1 MIVSRALCNSF
12 YFTNGQKFMAWGGLM
27 DQEIIPCALNRFNY
41 KLDYLLQFCSSTVYT
56 DIGLLRQK
64 IVSDSNLVG
73 HSKLD
78 FTIISR
84 PPPASAETDR
94 IICSLLLILFP
105 LFDLFV
111 QISTKIHNF

>member
-1 MIVSRALCNSF
+1 
-12 YFTNGQKFMAWGGLM
+12 MAWGGLM

-73 HSKLD
+73 HSK
-78 FTIISR
+78 
-84 PPPASAETDR
+84 
-94 IICSLLLILFP
+94 
-105 LFDLFV
+105 
-111 QISTKIHNF
+111 